1 MPITG
6 FRRKRQQGV
15 ALIVTLVILVI
26 ITMVGLVAMRS
37 GLLQVA
43 MATNSQVDALLF
55 QAADAGVGAIEA
67 NINANP
73 LTANASTGIL
83 GIAKDNPGV
92 EIPVC
97 LKTSGLVTGTTVAG
111 SYCGTSDYMS
121 GRGAVRV
128 QMAIRTLTSASGG
141 LSQLAQAGT
150 EAGLLPGDGL
160 VQYELYSTS
169 VMPAFGSA
177 TDTQVNTCL
186 TTKKQYDPDTTHQN
200 VTDCLA
206 ASNASYQTVVQEF
219 AFGYAGYK

>member
-1 MPITG
+1 MNRI
-6 FRRKRQQGV
+6 RRRYQQGV
-15 ALIVTLVILVI
+15 ALIVTLMILVI

-37 GLLQVA
+37 GMLQVA

-55 QAADAGVGAIEA
+55 QAADAGVGAIEG

-73 LTANASTGIL
+73 VVANSSTGLL

-97 LKTSGLVTGTTVAG
+97 LKTTGLSTGTTVTG
-111 SYCGTSDYMS
+111 SKCQGSDYMS
-121 GRGAVRV
+121 SRGAVRV
-128 QMAIRTLTSASGG
+128 QMALRTLTNASGG
-141 LSQLAQAGT
+141 LSQIAQAGT

-160 VQYELYSTS
+160 VQYQLFSTS

-177 TDTQVNTCL
+177 TDTQVTGCL
-186 TTKKQYDPDTTHQN
+186 AKKQYETDSSQQS

-206 ASNASYQTVVQEF
+206 AANASFQTVVQEF

>member
-1 MPITG
+1 MNGT
-6 FRRKRQQGV
+6 RRQSQQGV
-15 ALIVTLVILVI
+15 ALIVTLMILVI

-37 GLLQVA
+37 GMLQVA

-55 QAADAGVGAIEA
+55 QAADAGVGAVEA
-67 NINANP
+67 EINANP
-73 LTANASTGIL
+73 LAANTSTGVL
-83 GIAKDNPGV
+83 GLAKDNPGV
-92 EIPVC
+92 EIPLC
-97 LKTSGLVTGTTVAG
+97 LNTAGLQKPTTAAG
-111 SYCGTSDYMS
+111 IECTQTDFMS

-128 QMAIRTLTSASGG
+128 QMAIRSITNASGG

-160 VQYELYSTS
+160 VQYQLFSTS

-177 TDTQVNTCL
+177 TNDQVNTCL
-186 TTKKQYDPDTTHQN
+186 TTKNQYDPVNQN

-206 ASNASYQTVVQEF
+206 AANASFQTVVQEF

>member
-1 MPITG
+1 MNGI
-6 FRRKRQQGV
+6 RRRSQQGV
-15 ALIVTLVILVI
+15 ALIVTLMILVI

-55 QAADAGVGAIEA
+55 QAADAGVGAVET

-73 LTANASTGIL
+73 LTANSSTGVL

-92 EIPVC
+92 EIPLC
-97 LKTSGLVTGTTVAG
+97 LNTGGLQTGTTSAG
-111 SYCGTSDYMS
+111 SKCAQTDYMS

-128 QMAIRTLTSASGG
+128 QMAIRALTNSSGG
-141 LSQLAQAGT
+141 LSQMAQAGT

-160 VQYELYSTS
+160 VQYQLFSTS

-177 TDTQVNTCL
+177 TDTQVNSCL
-186 TTKKQYDPDTTHQN
+186 TTKKQYEPSTTTQN

-206 ASNASYQTVVQEF
+206 AANASFQTVVQEF

>member
-1 MPITG
+1 MRINAS
-6 FRRKRQQGV
+6 RRAQQGV
-15 ALIVTLVILVI
+15 ALIVTLMILVI

-43 MATNSQVDALLF
+43 MSTNSQVDALLF
-55 QAADAGVGAIEA
+55 QAADAGVGAVETD
-67 NINANP
+67 INANP
-73 LTANASTGIL
+73 IASNASTGVL
-83 GIAKDNPGV
+83 GLAKDNPGT
-92 EIPVC
+92 EIPLC
-97 LKTSGLVTGTTVAG
+97 LNKLGLQKGTTSTG
-111 SYCGTSDYMS
+111 SKCAQTDFMS

-128 QMAIRTLTSASGG
+128 QMAIRALTNASGG

-160 VQYELYSTS
+160 VQYQLFSTS

-177 TDTQVNTCL
+177 TDADVNTCL
-186 TTKKQYDPDTTHQN
+186 TTKPQYNPSGVN

-206 ASNASYQTVVQEF
+206 TANASFQTVVQEF